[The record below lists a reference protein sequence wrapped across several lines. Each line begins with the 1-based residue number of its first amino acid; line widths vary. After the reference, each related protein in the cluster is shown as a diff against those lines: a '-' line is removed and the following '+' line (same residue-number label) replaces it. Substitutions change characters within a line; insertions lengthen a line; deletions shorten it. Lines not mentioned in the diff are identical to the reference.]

1 MPELVPEGP
10 RIPVHLINEVD
21 EGSVVFFCGAGVS
34 IGDGSNL
41 PNFEELVDHVYEANR
56 IEADEVEL
64 ETLHR
69 DEPDR
74 SRRRPQFDKALGLL
88 ERGDRLGPEAL
99 RGTIIDRLSRPATAP
114 LRVHEA
120 LLTLSTTEGG
130 TRLVTTNFDN
140 RFVEARE
147 ANLSVDAAPKLPV
160 PKRYNWSSL
169 VHLHG
174 RIVPGDGG
182 TNLVLTAADFGRAY
196 LTERWAARFV
206 TELFREFTV
215 VFVGYSVGDPVM
227 SYLVDAL
234 AAERDKGAPF
244 ANAYAFAPHDGTPA
258 GEDKA
263 RDSWHAKN
271 VRPILYDDREGH
283 RLLNET
289 LIEWARIR
297 SDPFHARSHIALN
310 GIGILPA
317 GPNDPVVERVAW
329 ALEDPV
335 AATALAESPPIVDE
349 EDFPKLEKWLDAF
362 QEAGLLSCAAAD
374 ANPGAEAEGPA
385 FVRLVDSGYQPLNPN
400 TLDNTRRCLAS
411 WIARHLHVPQ
421 VIAWVLKNGGHMH
434 PALRDLIQGNLSD
447 ANSDIPPRIRVLW
460 TILSNYEPRNPG
472 GVLWSSKHYLAAG
485 SDGERRHVEDEVI
498 SDLAP
503 ELIVVPGPSTHV
515 QFARYFDGNTEPIA
529 PIEACGHPKLVVGGE
544 STEFYVETILR
555 REGVLARHAER
566 LTTHLEHALALAME
580 DDDIYSDS
588 SLYRPSIKAHDQ
600 NRHHESGGMGHLID
614 MVRDAYLELA
624 AIDRARAQNLLRRWV
639 LSCQPL
645 FTRLALHALTEDP
658 KSDISL
664 ARTLLLARR
673 PRGVWN
679 WELQRE
685 VLRLFREAGARL
697 PRHLRIEIVRAI
709 HEGPKPKPRNPPPN
723 YPALIRREQALRLHK
738 LSLSGA
744 RLDKK
749 SRELAEGFEVERDAD
764 ADRDEFLRWRDE
776 ARWIGDEEFA
786 PRDLLEGTVADVATA
801 IRDESASQDQFRG
814 LARAQPEKAIEALE
828 SLAAE
833 GTWRTD
839 YWKWFLWAV
848 PGSPEGVEAD
858 IHLHERAARCLVNA
872 PDGLFDE
879 IEGAVAEL
887 VKELAKTYGTDREGE
902 IAELW
907 EKGWNA
913 VRRRAPAQIVL
924 LDEPL
929 TDALND
935 AAGKLADAALAR
947 LSKYGPRVGNRLPEP
962 VRRYFN
968 AITEEPSGHLGRV
981 MIATRLHYLYAVDQQ
996 WVSERLIPRF
1006 RPGESE
1012 EASNLWYA
1020 YGWSRTIGPDLLLAL
1035 KQAFIDLFRAGNLNA
1050 RTEHNLSLL
1059 FMTICL
1065 EAPGELT
1072 GEEVHAVVGVM
1083 SEAALTTVLA
1093 SLRERLK
1100 GGAAERVEVWN
1111 EKVGRWLRAYWP
1123 ARADRNTQAT
1133 ATAMVD
1139 LLAEC
1144 GDAFPDATD
1153 WALDYL
1159 QPVDANLF
1167 RLRESGQAT
1176 SHPGPTLEM
1185 LSRIIGPE
1193 GMAPQYRYTLRE
1205 ILDEI
1210 GEAHDG
1216 IQANVQ
1222 FQRLYRQAAE

>member
-10 RIPVHLINEVD
+10 RIPVHLMNEVD

-34 IGDGSNL
+34 VVDGSNL
-41 PNFEELVDHVYEANR
+41 PNFDELVEHVYEANR
-56 IEADEVEL
+56 IEADEVEH
-64 ETLHR
+64 EALHR

-88 ERGDRLGPEAL
+88 ERSDRLGPEAL
-99 RGTIIDRLSRPATAP
+99 RGTVIERLSKPATAP

-120 LLTLSTTEGG
+120 LLTLSRTEGG

-140 RFVEARE
+140 RFVEAGE

-160 PKRYNWSSL
+160 PTRYNWSSL

-174 RIVPGDGG
+174 RIVPDEGG
-182 TNLVLTAADFGRAY
+182 ANLVLTAADFGRAY

-215 VFVGYSVGDPVM
+215 VFVGYSVADPVM

-234 AAERDKGAPF
+234 AAERDKGARF
-244 ANAYAFAPHDGTPA
+244 ANAYAFAPHNGTPE
-258 GEDKA
+258 GKNRA

-271 VRPILYDDREGH
+271 VRPVLYDDREGH
-283 RLLNET
+283 RLLSET
-289 LIEWARIR
+289 LIAWVRIR
-297 SDPFHARSHIALN
+297 SDPFHARPQIALN
-310 GIGILPA
+310 DIGILPA
-317 GPNDPVVERVAW
+317 GPNDPVVERVVW

-335 AATALAESPPIVDE
+335 AAAALAEAPPTVDE
-349 EDFPKLEKWLDAF
+349 GDFPKIERWLDAF
-362 QEAGLLSCAAAD
+362 QEAGLLSCDAAD
-374 ANPGAEAEGPA
+374 ANPGAGAEGPA
-385 FVRLVDSGYQPLNPN
+385 FVRLVDSGYQSQNPN
-400 TLDNTRRCLAS
+400 TLDTTRRCLAY

-421 VIAWVLKNGGHMH
+421 VLAWMLKNGGRMH
-434 PALRDLIQGNLSD
+434 PALRDMVEANLSD
-447 ANSDIPPRIRVLW
+447 AKSPIPPRLRLLW
-460 TILSNYEPRNPG
+460 TILSNYEPRNLR
-472 GVLWSSKHYLAAG
+472 GVLWSSKHYLAAA
-485 SDGERRHVEDEVI
+485 SDPERRRVEDEVI
-498 SDLAP
+498 ADLAP
-503 ELIVVPGPSTHV
+503 ELIVVPGPTTHV

-529 PIEACGHPKLVVGGE
+529 PIDACGHPKLVVGGE
-544 STEFYVETILR
+544 NTEFYVERILR
-555 REGVLARHAER
+555 KEGVLARHAER
-566 LTTHLEHALALAME
+566 LTTHLEQALALAEE
-580 DDDIYSDS
+580 DDAIYSDS
-588 SLYRPSIKAHDQ
+588 SLYRASIKAHDQ
-600 NRHHESGGMGHLID
+600 NRHRETGGLGHLID
-614 MVRDAYLELA
+614 LVGDAYLEVA
-624 AIDRARAQNLLRRWV
+624 AIDRARAENLLRRWV
-639 LSCQPL
+639 LSRKPL

-658 KSDISL
+658 KSDINL
-664 ARTLLLARR
+664 ARTLLLTRR

-685 VLRLFREAGARL
+685 VLRLFRKAGARL
-697 PRHLRIEIVRAI
+697 PRDLRVEIVRAI

-738 LSLSGA
+738 LSVSGA

-749 SRELAEGFEVERDAD
+749 SRELAEGLEVERDAD
-764 ADRDEFLRWRDE
+764 AERDEFLRWRGE

-786 PRDLLEGTVADVATA
+786 PQDLLEGTVADVARA

-828 SLAAE
+828 ELAAE
-833 GTWRTD
+833 GTWRAD
-839 YWKWFLWAV
+839 FWKWFLWSV
-848 PGSPEGVEAD
+848 PNSPEGEEAD
-858 IHLHERAARCLVNA
+858 IRLHERAARCLVNA
-872 PDGLFDE
+872 PDWLFDE
-879 IEGAVAEL
+879 VEDAVAEL
-887 VKELAKTYGTDREGE
+887 VKELARTYGTDREGE

-913 VRRRAPAQIVL
+913 VRRRAPSQIVA

-947 LSKYGPRVGNRLPEP
+947 LSKYRPRVGNRLPEP
-962 VRRYFN
+962 VRGYFN

-981 MIATRLHYLYAVDQQ
+981 MIATRLHYLYAVDQD

-1012 EASNLWYA
+1012 EANNLWYA

-1050 RTEHNLSLL
+1050 RTERNLTLL

-1072 GEEVHAVVGVM
+1072 GEEVHVVVGVM

-1093 SLRERLK
+1093 SLQERLK
-1100 GGAAERVEVWN
+1100 GEAAERAEVWR

-1123 ARADRNTQAT
+1123 ARADRNTPGT

-1159 QPVDANLF
+1159 QPIDTNLF

-1176 SHPGPTLEM
+1176 SRPGPTLEI
-1185 LSRIIGPE
+1185 LSRVIGPE
-1193 GMAPQYRYTLRE
+1193 GIAPQYRYTLRE
-1205 ILDEI
+1205 ILDEM
-1210 GEAHDG
+1210 GEADDEMQG
-1216 IQANVQ
+1216 NVR